1 MALRDKLRRR
11 AQPML
16 EPGEEIQS
24 VFLVQAGPN
33 PNLLLLTYLISFFST
48 YKVVAVTDQAV
59 VVMGASMWRPTFP
72 KGVAERLPRQTQIG
86 PTSGALWSK
95 TGLPGEKTTW
105 VHRRFYKDVQAADAA
120 LGAGQPPPELA
131 GGQAG

>member
-1 MALRDKLRRR
+1 MALRDKLRQR

-16 EPGEEIQS
+16 EPGEGIQS
-24 VFLVQAGPN
+24 VFLVQTGPN
-33 PNLLLLTYLISFFST
+33 PNLLFLTYLISFFST
-48 YKVVAVTDQAV
+48 YKVVVVTDRAV
-59 VVMGASMWRPTFP
+59 VVLSASMWRPTFP
-72 KGVAERLPRQTQIG
+72 KAVAERLPRQTQIG

-120 LGAGQPPPELA
+120 LGPGESPPQLA
-131 GGQAG
+131 EG